1 MNDCHTEQ
9 VYKTFLI
16 SGLFCAGER
25 LLSLKQ
31 RLQLAMAQHRKEER
45 ARKAELN
52 RLDNEECGEEEE
64 EVEDLTDESEAE
76 EVQKNL
82 LFFPVSALK
91 HHHGVKSNLKKN
103 LLISQGVD
111 DLLGGDDRME
121 EEEEGSVSHS
131 NRSASPVTLARPSP
145 STPDL
150 VNTDGTLML
159 FPGNSRTG

>member
-1 MNDCHTEQ
+1 MSSVVWTTVPHRAGLQDFPNLT
-9 VYKTFLI
+9 I

-91 HHHGVKSNLKKN
+91 HHHGVKSNLKK
-103 LLISQGVD
+103 IS
-111 DLLGGDDRME
+111 
-121 EEEEGSVSHS
+121 
-131 NRSASPVTLARPSP
+131 
-145 STPDL
+145 
-150 VNTDGTLML
+150 
-159 FPGNSRTG
+159 